1 MASYRSTMQRKET
14 IMKHKIFV
22 RSAIAAAVVAA
33 LVGAYAYFESPL
45 LGQAHAAMFSQS
57 PPVAAPASAI
67 PAPAGVVDFAD
78 IVERFGPAVVN
89 ISVSSQPQRVNLAM
103 PNLDPNDPFYG
114 FFRRFGPHFPN
125 LPRNGQIMRGEGSGF
140 IVSSDGVV
148 LTNAHVVDGA
158 QEVTVKLT
166 DRREFKAKVVGK
178 DKQSDIAVL
187 RIEAKGLPVVKI
199 GDPASARV
207 GEPVLAIGSP
217 FGFENSVSS
226 GIISAKSRTLPE
238 DNYVPFIQ
246 TDVAVNP
253 GNSGGPL
260 FNARGEVIGVNSQ
273 IYSRTGGYQ
282 GLSFAIP
289 IDVATKVQN
298 QLLLHGKVTRGRLGI
313 MIQDVNQA
321 LADSFG
327 LKQLKGALV
336 SSVEKDS
343 PAGRAGIEPADVIV
357 RLGDKDINASTDLPA
372 LVADLQPGTSVN
384 LVLIRKGESRTL
396 TVTVGEM
403 KPEQLAEGDDDGV
416 QKGRMG
422 LAVRPLD
429 RDEQRQAGVSGGL
442 LVEKVA
448 GPAARAGIQAGD
460 VVLSINGMPVN
471 SAEQLSSL
479 AAKSGKHVALLILR
493 DSNKIFIPLNLG

>member
-1 MASYRSTMQRKET
+1 MNRNAFFRSTV
-14 IMKHKIFV
+14 F
-22 RSAIAAAVVAA
+22 AAVVAA
-33 LVGAYAYFESPL
+33 AVGAYVHFESPGA
-45 LGQAHAAMFSQS
+45 GQAQAAMFAQS
-57 PPVAAPASAI
+57 VPVAAPVSSVA
-67 PAPAGVVDFAD
+67 APSGVVDFSG
-78 IVERFGPAVVN
+78 IVERYGPAVVN
-89 ISVSSQPQRVNLAM
+89 ISVSSQARVNDVTNGM
-103 PNLDPNDPFYG
+103 PNLDPNDPFYD

-125 LPRNGQIMRGEGSGF
+125 LPRNGQITRGEGSGF
-140 IVSSDGVV
+140 IVNSDGVI

-166 DRREFKAKVVGK
+166 DRREFKAKVIGK

-187 RIEAKGLPVVKI
+187 KIAASNLPVVKI
-199 GDPASARV
+199 GDPASAKV

-217 FGFENSVSS
+217 YGFENSASA
-226 GIISAKSRTLPE
+226 GIISAKSRTLPQ

-260 FNARGEVIGVNSQ
+260 FNVRGEVIGVNSQ
-273 IYSRTGGYQ
+273 IYSQTGGYQ

-289 IDVATKVQN
+289 IDVASKVQN

-313 MIQDVNQA
+313 VIQDVSQA

-357 RLGDKDINASTDLPA
+357 RLGDKDINSSTDLPA
-372 LVADLQPGTSVN
+372 LVADLQPGTSIK
-384 LVLIRKGESRTL
+384 LTLIRKGTPKTL

-403 KPEQLAEGDDDGV
+403 KADQTAGGDEGSV
-416 QKGRMG
+416 QQGRMG

-429 RDEQRQAGVSGGL
+429 RDEQRQAGVPGGL
-442 LVEKVA
+442 LVEDVA

-460 VVLSINGMPVN
+460 VVLSLNGTPVN
-471 SAEQLSSL
+471 SVEQLRSL
-479 AAKSGKHVALLILR
+479 AAKAGKHVALLILR

>member
-1 MASYRSTMQRKET
+1 MNRKSVIVRSTL
-14 IMKHKIFV
+14 
-22 RSAIAAAVVAA
+22 SAAIVAA
-33 LVGAYAYFESPL
+33 SVGAYAHFDAPGI
-45 LGQAHAAMFSQS
+45 GQAQAGIFSRAA
-57 PPVAAPASAI
+57 PVAAPASNTAA
-67 PAPAGVVDFAD
+67 APAGIVDFSG
-78 IVERFGPAVVN
+78 IVERYGPAVVN
-89 ISVSSQPQRVNLAM
+89 ISVSGQAQDDSLPNAM
-103 PNLDPNDPFYG
+103 PQLDPNDPFYD
-114 FFRRFGPHFPN
+114 FFRRFGPRFPN
-125 LPRNGQIMRGEGSGF
+125 LPRHGQIVRGEGSGF
-140 IVSSDGVV
+140 IVSSDGVI

-178 DKQSDIAVL
+178 DRQSDIAVL
-187 RIEAKGLPVVKI
+187 KIDAKGLPVVTI
-199 GDPASARV
+199 GDPSRARV

-217 FGFENSVSS
+217 YGFENSASS
-226 GIISAKSRTLPE
+226 GIISAKSRTLPQ

-273 IYSRTGGYQ
+273 IYSQTGGYQ

-336 SSVEKDS
+336 SSVDKDS

-357 RLGDKDINASTDLPA
+357 RLGDKEINSSNDLPA
-372 LVADLQPGTSVN
+372 LVADLKPGSSVQ
-384 LVLIRKGESRTL
+384 LTLIRKGATKTL

-403 KPEQLAEGDDDGV
+403 KPEQMAGDEQGSV

-422 LAVRPLD
+422 LAVRPLE
-429 RDEQRQAGVSGGL
+429 RDEQQQAGVSGGL
-442 LVEKVA
+442 LVENVA

-460 VVLSINGMPVN
+460 VVLSINGTPVN
-471 SAEQLSSL
+471 SVEQLRSL

-493 DSNKIFIPLNLG
+493 GSNRIFIPLNLG